1 MRTYFIDS
9 EGNELPPVTFKIG
22 VRQYGTTSY
31 HDDKIADPYS
41 LGMFEDHRGLW
52 MLYLDFKRRYN
63 ELQVMNTVHSEDCN
77 MIVQIVCEII
87 CIKI

>member
-1 MRTYFIDS
+1 LRTYFTDS

-22 VRQYGTTSY
+22 NHQYGTTSY
-31 HDDKIADPYS
+31 CSDNIADPYNR
-41 LGMFEDHRGLW
+41 GYFEDHRGLW

-77 MIVQIVCEII
+77 MIVQIVNL
-87 CIKI
+87 